1 MDQENSYLHV
11 KAIRI
16 TLRCEHKFS
25 LFIPHSPFT
34 LRDYLTSLTADV
46 ILIVDDYPDTCRAL
60 QRLLEKMGYRVECVT
75 SGPAAMDITH
85 TVRPNLIILDNS
97 MPGMDGLQVLRELR
111 NDEGTRDVP
120 VLFYSAMADPQLIE
134 QAKALGADDW
144 VVKGTADWMN
154 LLGKVSSLYAAP
166 T

>member
-1 MDQENSYLHV
+1 MWRFCQ
-11 KAIRI
+11 IRPI
-16 TLRCEHKFS
+16 STFS
-25 LFIPHSPFT
+25 LRKS
-34 LRDYLTSLTADV
+34 LTSFSFGV

-120 VLFYSAMADPQLIE
+120 VLFYSAMADPHLIE
-134 QAKALGADDW
+134 EAKALGADDW